1 MRQRDDLLTDNSLG
15 GIEVIQLTAEEVPSS
30 HVYME
35 NANGRFIRLT
45 GGNGADVHVIADD
58 GTNLRDLPWGRDG
71 NEFCQGHQGWIG
83 ADERALTSI
92 SMREPACAELIEAR
106 GVPHVGH
113 DTLRTPGG
121 VRNNLSRQ
129 HPQADFYH
137 FATDAAGHRLI
148 TDAGPNQ
155 GGGTLWLGTIPEAE
169 TSAID
174 DWTCLLC
181 PGSSG
186 QKGSHNPPLPVA

>member
-1 MRQRDDLLTDNSLG
+1 MTLARPWRMPCLPRMRQRDDLLTDNSLG

-71 NEFCQGHQGWIG
+71 NEFCQGHQCWIG

-92 SMREPACAELIEAR
+92 SMREPGVRRVDRSARCATCGTRHLADTGRCAQQLVTPTPAGGFLPLRHRR
-106 GVPHVGH
+106 GRASTDHRRGSETGWRHTLAGH
-113 DTLRTPGG
+113 D
-121 VRNNLSRQ
+121 S
-129 HPQADFYH
+129 
-137 FATDAAGHRLI
+137 
-148 TDAGPNQ
+148 
-155 GGGTLWLGTIPEAE
+155 GGGDE
-169 TSAID
+169 
-174 DWTCLLC
+174 C
-181 PGSSG
+181 
-186 QKGSHNPPLPVA
+186 HR